1 MELNLIL
8 NVVQNMKSVVSI
20 KVIVILTMNV
30 VVPLSVVKIIVR
42 PLFHQMQTAVKILVQ
57 VISLYC
63 YWKLFKWNYKLS
75 VWIRIKRGSLFQIKF
90 AMALDIHMTTLRNVV
105 EQRDY
110 VASTK
115 VIVIMMRIVLVTLS
129 VGKIIVH
136 HPSDPMLIVV

>member
-1 MELNLIL
+1 
-8 NVVQNMKSVVSI
+8 MK
-20 KVIVILTMNV
+20 
-30 VVPLSVVKIIVR
+30 R
-42 PLFHQMQTAVKILVQ
+42 A
-57 VISLYC
+57 
-63 YWKLFKWNYKLS
+63 
-75 VWIRIKRGSLFQIKF
+75 SLFQIKF